1 MRTATWT
8 AKAITVAVLLAAAA
22 PAAAQ
27 QCGGGFERWLAAF
40 KQEAAAKGISQSTLA
55 NAAPLMEFDQQV
67 VNRDRGQKVFTQTFL
82 EFSKRMVEGYRIGQ
96 GAQRIKQNAGLFQRI
111 EQQFG
116 VPAPVLVAF
125 WALETDFG
133 GFMGKIP
140 TLRSVTTLA
149 YDCRRSELFRK
160 QLLAALQII
169 QRGDQT
175 PDSMIGPFAGE
186 LGQLQF
192 LPEHYMEYGV
202 DFDGDGRRDL
212 IRSSA
217 DALASAA
224 NYMAK
229 LGWKRGQPWLQEVRV
244 PANLPWEQADVEIE
258 HPRSQWVQW
267 GVRAAHGQLPADG
280 LPASLI
286 LPMGRNGP
294 AFLGYP
300 NFKIYTQWNQS
311 LIYATTAAYLAT
323 RLAGAPRVDAGRG
336 EVDGL
341 NFQETR
347 ELQQLLARRGYDV
360 GKVDGIIGSQTRAAV
375 RDMQKK
381 SGLPADSY
389 PTPELLSRLK
399 GG

>member
-1 MRTATWT
+1 MRTRTAT
-8 AKAITVAVLLAAAA
+8 ILAAAFA
-22 PAAAQ
+22 WSAVATPALAQ

-40 KQEAAAKGISQSTLA
+40 KQEAASKGISQRTLA
-55 NAAPLMEFDQQV
+55 AAEPYMVFDQAV
-67 VNRDRGQKVFTQTFL
+67 VSRDRGQRVFSQTFID
-82 EFSKRMVEGYRIGQ
+82 FSNRMVEGYRIGQ
-96 GAQRIKQNAGLFQRI
+96 GAQRIKQNAAMFQRI

-116 VPAPVLVAF
+116 VPAAVLVAF
-125 WALETDFG
+125 WGLETDFG
-133 GFMGKIP
+133 KVMGDMP
-140 TLRSVTTLA
+140 VLRSVTTLA
-149 YDCRRSELFRK
+149 YDCRRPELFRT
-160 QLLAALQII
+160 QTLAALQII
-169 QRGDQT
+169 ERGDLT
-175 PDSMIGPFAGE
+175 PQNMTGPFAGE

-192 LPEHYMEYGV
+192 LPEHYLEHGV

-244 PANLPWEQADVEIE
+244 PANMPWEQADAEIE

-267 GVRAAHGQLPADG
+267 GVQAANGQLPADG

-294 AFLGYP
+294 AFLAYP
-300 NFKIYTQWNQS
+300 NFKIYTEWNQS

-323 RLAGAPRVDAGRG
+323 RLAGAPRVSTGRG

-341 NFQETR
+341 SFNETR
-347 ELQQLLARRGYDV
+347 ELQQILARRGYDV
-360 GKVDGIIGSQTRAAV
+360 GKVDGIVGAQTRAAV
-375 RDMQKK
+375 REMQKK
-381 SGLPADSY
+381 VGLPADSY
-389 PTPELLSRLK
+389 PTPELLSRLR

>member
-1 MRTATWT
+1 
-8 AKAITVAVLLAAAA
+8 
-22 PAAAQ
+22 
-27 QCGGGFERWLAAF
+27 
-40 KQEAAAKGISQSTLA
+40 
-55 NAAPLMEFDQQV
+55 
-67 VNRDRGQKVFTQTFL
+67 
-82 EFSKRMVEGYRIGQ
+82 MVEGYRIGQ

-111 EQQFG
+111 EQQYG

-125 WALETDFG
+125 WGLETDFG

-140 TLRSVTTLA
+140 TQRSVTTLA

-175 PDSMIGPFAGE
+175 PESMIGPFAGE

-192 LPEHYMEYGV
+192 LPEHYVEYGV
-202 DFDGDGRRDL
+202 DFDGDGKRDL

-224 NYMAK
+224 NYMSK
-229 LGWKRGQPWLQEVRV
+229 LGWKRGQPWLQEVRL

-267 GVRAAHGQLPADG
+267 GVRAAHGQLPSDG
-280 LPASLI
+280 LAASLI

-294 AFLGYP
+294 AFLAYP
-300 NFKIYTQWNQS
+300 NFKVYTEWNQS

-336 EVDGL
+336 ETDGL
-341 NFQETR
+341 SFNETR

-360 GKVDGIIGSQTRAAV
+360 GKVDSIIGSQTRAAV

-381 SGLPADSY
+381 AGLPADSY
-389 PTPELLSRLK
+389 PTPELLARLK